1 MSKPCNTALQNTRSG
16 VWKSRVLPCRQEIEA
31 SPKKTCFWINP
42 HVLYIFPRSVSLP
55 SQFVQLL
62 LNFFYFQSS
71 IQIFICRSICHCNCL
86 LCLTLLCKSFYYFY
100 LLFYSMLSLL
110 FLFFLFSLVLP
121 HSNIMSPYLLFISKN
136 VIPNTVSAVF
146 LSISAVLTH
155 SSGNPSSPPKI
166 LVAFS
171 LNAL

>member
-1 MSKPCNTALQNTRSG
+1 MYKPCNTALQNTRSG
-16 VWKSRVLPCRQEIEA
+16 VWKSKVLPCRQEIEA
-31 SPKKTCFWINP
+31 SPKKTCFWVNP

-71 IQIFICRSICHCNCL
+71 IQIFICRSICYCNCL

-110 FLFFLFSLVLP
+110 FLFFILSCTSSFQHYVSLSSFYFQKCHSQHSLSCFS
-121 HSNIMSPYLLFISKN
+121 
-136 VIPNTVSAVF
+136 
-146 LSISAVLTH
+146 
-155 SSGNPSSPPKI
+155 
-166 LVAFS
+166 
-171 LNAL
+171 